1 MCLLGVKPYG
11 FWLKWEHITKNTLP
25 LFTTLLNMWY
35 VTRRCIHILLPIQ
48 QCHNM
53 CCTMSQS
60 LKSNCPFKFK
70 SWT

>member
-1 MCLLGVKPYG
+1 MSLLGVKPYG
-11 FWLKWEHITKNTLP
+11 LWLGWEHNIKNTLP
-25 LFTTLLNMWY
+25 LLTTLLNMWF
-35 VTRRCIHILLPIQ
+35 VARRCIHILFPIQ

-60 LKSNCPFKFK
+60 LRSNCPFKFN